1 MKNSLADLRKKKD
14 LTQSELASVLSTN
27 QKNVSAWERGDRT
40 PKPAMMQKIE
50 DFFQEPKEKIFFD
63 AFSYSK

>member
-1 MKNSLADLRKKKD
+1 MDNTLADLRKKKHM
-14 LTQSELASVLSTN
+14 TQLQLATMLKTN
-27 QKNVSAWERGDRT
+27 QKNVSAWERGERQ

-50 DFFQEPKEKIFFD
+50 DFFGVDKERIFFA